1 MKRCSWLFAVALV
14 FLVTGSVQAFNIGG
28 TSLMVPVVIHS
39 PGDQSTQWRTDL
51 WISNSSNVEK
61 DITVTY
67 YPNGGTPSSF
77 TTHIGMWS
85 TIEIDDVVLSQFG
98 DDNSK
103 GLLLLTTEGT
113 SQFSARARI
122 YNAGNPAGE
131 FGQFVPG
138 FPVGYCNR
146 GMFIPGISGINGN
159 RANLGIANLNDQ
171 TVHCSVN
178 VYDGDGN
185 HIGGAPVEVPANSVV
200 QVNDIFTSWSI
211 APQGNVQIRITTTGD
226 YQVYAYASVVSGG
239 TGDAIYI
246 FGASPNS

>member
-1 MKRCSWLFAVALV
+1 MKRYSWIFAVVLMFLAAGWIHAL
-14 FLVTGSVQAFNIGG
+14 NIGG
-28 TSLMVPVVIHS
+28 TSVFIPVVIHS
-39 PGDQSTQWRTDL
+39 PGAQSTQWRTDL

-77 TTHIGMWS
+77 TTHIGMWA

-113 SQFSARARI
+113 SGFSARARI
-122 YNAGNPAGE
+122 YNTGNPAGE

-138 FPVGYCNR
+138 FPVGICNS
-146 GMFIPGISGINGN
+146 GMFIPGLSGINGN
-159 RANLGIANLNDQ
+159 RSNIGIANLNDEA
-171 TVHCSVN
+171 VHCAVN

-185 HIGGAPVEVPANSVV
+185 HLGGAPIEVPANSLV
-200 QVNDIFTSWSI
+200 QANDIFTAWNI
-211 APQGNVQIRITTTGD
+211 APQGNVQIRISTTGN
-226 YQVYAYASVVSGG
+226 VPIYAYASVVSGG

-246 FGASPNS
+246 FGTSPNS